1 MEVLKN
7 NGTFFYELN
16 KRKTYEDIRE
26 NTRTTSIAN
35 TYKNEP
41 QFQALQNISMNYAR
55 TGQAKYADPFP
66 IKSRPYN
73 NYYNGRN
80 LNILNT
86 LLINANKD
94 TPDVITKHPLKVV
107 GFY

>member
-16 KRKTYEDIRE
+16 RKTKYETIARE
-26 NTRTTSIAN
+26 TSMPSIAN

-41 QFQALQNISMNYAR
+41 QFQDVQNKSRNYMR
-55 TGQAKYADPFP
+55 TGNQKFADPFAFH
-66 IKSRPYN
+66 SRPY
-73 NYYNGRN
+73 YDDFNGRRTQ
-80 LNILNT
+80 ILET
-86 LLINANKD
+86 LQYNAKKD
-94 TPDVITKHPLKVV
+94 KPDVITKHPFKVV

>member
-1 MEVLKN
+1 MEVLRN

-16 KRKTYEDIRE
+16 KRKVYEDISE

-35 TYKNEP
+35 TYQNEP
-41 QFQALQNISMNYAR
+41 KFQQLENLSRNYMR
-55 TGQAKYADPFP
+55 TGNAKFANPFP
-66 IKSRPYN
+66 IKSRPYD
-73 NYYNGRN
+73 NYYDGRK

-86 LLINANKD
+86 LAINANKD
-94 TPDVITKHPLKVV
+94 TPDVITKNPLKVV